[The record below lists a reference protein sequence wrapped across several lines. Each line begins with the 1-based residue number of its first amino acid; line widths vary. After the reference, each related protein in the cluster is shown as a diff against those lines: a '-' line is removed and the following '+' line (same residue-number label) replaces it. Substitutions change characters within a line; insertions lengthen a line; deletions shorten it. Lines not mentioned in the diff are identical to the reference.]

1 MHYIG
6 AIFDINNI
14 EKRLLEAKVEYQ
26 EAVQGLE
33 ANKELKRSDL
43 KKSVEEIDLKIDFDN
58 ETIDWHKE
66 SIVFPFL
73 PKKFIKSFTHKSG
86 VFMSKM
92 VPLLLVAETRS

>member
-14 EKRLLEAKVEYQ
+14 EKRLREAQVEYQ
-26 EAVQGLE
+26 EAK
-33 ANKELKRSDL
+33 KE
-43 KKSVEEIDLKIDFDN
+43 KKVETIDLKINFEG

-73 PKKFIKSFTHKSG
+73 PKKFIKSFTAKSG